1 MLGVVPSA
9 ALRVTSPICSAAGRQ
24 VQPPS
29 SDPRL
34 TGRRALQLDM
44 SNFTIRTIVSPARF
58 PSGSVMSVASAPRCS
73 GVPPS
78 GPGQV
83 ARWGQARELDGRT

>member
-1 MLGVVPSA
+1 MEGEGTVYALGQN
-9 ALRVTSPICSAAGRQ
+9 RI
-24 VQPPS
+24 
-29 SDPRL
+29 
-34 TGRRALQLDM
+34 QLDM

-58 PSGSVMSVASAPRCS
+58 PSGSVMSVANAPHCS